1 MSFPLRLLIAFLV
14 WLVYFLL
21 TFNGCR
27 DELCYACG
35 DADKAVTEESVN
47 PPDDTVTAIPNYPLY
62 FKWNDGAA
70 YTSENFDSLKQVLSA
85 GLGDGNTFEI
95 TGMYFEDEPK
105 PEGFENMGFARASQT
120 AKLFEGIIPDDQI
133 RFRARLIDERDGV
146 RDNPFEA
153 VAFEWIEAEEPVT
166 ETVEELD
173 DRVII
178 RFPFGSVQKEYDPSV
193 DEYLNKLSTRV
204 KETKERITLTGHTD
218 NVDSDSFNLQLGLRR
233 AAEIKNILVTQ
244 GVADQQITTSSKG
257 ESQPVASNK
266 TEEGR
271 YENRRVEVRLI
282 KNQ

>member
-1 MSFPLRLLIAFLV
+1 MSLPLRLLIAFLV

-35 DADKAVTEESVN
+35 DADRAVTEESAT
-47 PPDDTVTAIPNYPLY
+47 PPEGAVAATPNYPLY

-85 GLGDGNTFEI
+85 ELGDGKVFEI

-120 AKLFEGIIPDDQI
+120 AQLFKGLIPDDQI
-133 RFRARLIDERDGV
+133 RLRARLVDERDGV
-146 RDNPFEA
+146 RENPFEA
-153 VAFEWIEAEEPVT
+153 AAFKWIEAEEPVT

-178 RFPFGSVQKEYDPSV
+178 RFPFGSVKKEYDPSV
-193 DEYLNKLSTRV
+193 DDYITKLSTRV
-204 KETKERITLTGHTD
+204 KETSERITLTGHTD
-218 NVDSDSFNLQLGLRR
+218 NVDSDTFNLQLGLRR
-233 AAEIKNILVTQ
+233 AQEIKNILVGQ
-244 GVADQQITTSSKG
+244 GVAANQITTTSKG
-257 ESQPVASNK
+257 ESQPVASNE